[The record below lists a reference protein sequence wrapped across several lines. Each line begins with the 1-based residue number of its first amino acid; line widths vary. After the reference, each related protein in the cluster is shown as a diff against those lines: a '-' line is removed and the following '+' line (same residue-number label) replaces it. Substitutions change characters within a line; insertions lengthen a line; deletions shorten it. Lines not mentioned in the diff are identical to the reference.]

1 MAPSI
6 DTLTARFLARQS
18 VSPESVAASEVE
30 PHEVLTGFRAGAA
43 ATWKDATAVLGLF
56 GESTPMPLPPEW
68 ASFVSQLADVSILPM
83 GIGSI
88 PQRVRVIAAKRSAE
102 GPAGPAHPKLSQWIA
117 VRKKA
122 GSPLDLIVAGAILR
136 AMGDLAGAESCFA
149 DAQPTTEAQRQ
160 LLANERA
167 MLLWQQGQVAEALK
181 AWEAM
186 ESTPVTVFNRAV
198 AHWVAGRA
206 DVAEPLFADAANR
219 LPDSSGWAHLAGM
232 AMLMCGKSI
241 DA

>member
-18 VSPESVAASEVE
+18 VSPEGVAASEVE
-30 PHEVLTGFRAGAA
+30 PHDVLTGFRAGAA
-43 ATWKDATAVLGLF
+43 STWKDATAVLGLF

-68 ASFVSQLADVSILPM
+68 AAFVSQLADVSILPM

-88 PQRVRVIAAKRSAE
+88 PQRVRAIAAKRSTE
-102 GPAGPAHPKLSQWIA
+102 SVAGPAHAKLSQWIA
-117 VRKKA
+117 VRRKA
-122 GSPLDLIVAGAILR
+122 GSPLDLIVAGAMLR
-136 AMGDLAGAESCFA
+136 AMGDLAGAESCLA
-149 DAQPTTEAQRQ
+149 DAKPATEAQRQ

-167 MLLWQQGQVAEALK
+167 VLLWQKGQATEALE

-206 DVAEPLFADAANR
+206 DVAEALFADAANR
-219 LPDSSGWAHLAGM
+219 LPESSGWAHLAGM
-232 AMLMCGKSI
+232 AMLMCGR
-241 DA
+241 